1 MPIMAKVKGLGIN
14 NCDNNQGE
22 EEYIN
27 ETQSF
32 VSYGKVK
39 RL

>member
-1 MPIMAKVKGLGIN
+1 MAKVKGLMGIN

-32 VSYGKVK
+32 VFCGMVK